1 MGSWLGSLKVKL
13 ASYICVCPNMLVQC
27 NAVMEKVVCV
37 RVRPSF
43 RAHPSLEWQSQLE
56 EKKERDRGSASCAVC
71 EEKRKE
77 KQRRRERERKKQSLR
92 KARKAKEMTCPA
104 RLGVRWRK
112 KSK

>member
-56 EKKERDRGSASCAVC
+56 ENGTQRSAPSAACVRGREKK
-71 EEKRKE
+71 
-77 KQRRRERERKKQSLR
+77 QRERKVLEKLGER
-92 KARKAKEMTCPA
+92 KR
-104 RLGVRWRK
+104 
-112 KSK
+112 